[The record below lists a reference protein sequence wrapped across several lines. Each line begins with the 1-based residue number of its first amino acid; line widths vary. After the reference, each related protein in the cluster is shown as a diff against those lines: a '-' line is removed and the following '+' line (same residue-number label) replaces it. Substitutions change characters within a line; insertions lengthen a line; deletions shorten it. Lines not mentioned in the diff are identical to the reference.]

1 MRATE
6 ATAASAP
13 RLLWQTAEVVS
24 IKDETPKVRSL
35 RLRIPDWMPHFAGQ
49 HLDIRLT
56 GEDGYQAQ
64 RSYSIAS
71 PPEDPL
77 IELAVQRLDEGEVSP
92 YLTTAVQV
100 GDRFE
105 LRGPIG
111 YHFIWRSDRGGPLL
125 LIAGGSGVA
134 PLMAMLRHRAAAM
147 SSVPTVLIYSSRS
160 AADIIYRAELDRL
173 AGDGSG
179 LRVVHTLTDT
189 VPNGWTGESRR
200 IDKDMIARHGFAASE
215 KPRIFIC
222 GPTGLVEAAAR
233 YCVELG
239 HEAGLVKTERFGPTG

>member
-6 ATAASAP
+6 AGAATTP
-13 RLLWQTAEVVS
+13 RLVWQTAEVVA
-24 IKDETPKVRSL
+24 IADETPKVRSL
-35 RLRIPDWMPHFAGQ
+35 RLRIPGWMPHFPGQ

-77 IELAVQRLDEGEVSP
+77 IELAVQRLDDGEVSP
-92 YLTTAVQV
+92 YLTTALQV
-100 GDRFE
+100 GDRFA

-134 PLMAMLRHRAAAM
+134 PLMAMLRHRAATM
-147 SSVPTVLIYSSRS
+147 SSVPAVLICSSRT

-189 VPNGWTGESRR
+189 LPQGWTGESRR
-200 IDKDMIARHGFAASE
+200 IDKAMIDRHGFAPSE
-215 KPRIFIC
+215 KPRVFIC
-222 GPTGLVEAAAR
+222 GPTGLVETAAR
-233 YCVELG
+233 YLVELG
-239 HEAGLVKTERFGPTG
+239 HDPGLVKTERFGPTG